1 MNQLFKLTTIIGLL
15 LLAACAPNEVPSK
28 DLIERQGLTYEVNS
42 QTPFTGVSV
51 EYYLDTIIKNE
62 FEERV
67 LLQRTTFEKGIKNG
81 LYESFHLNGQLKVK
95 ENFKDGYRDGL
106 VEGYDKNGQLIR
118 RNNYKNGKFHGV
130 QERFSESGVLEEL
143 ENYKNEKLHGV
154 QDSYLEGRLQFRSYW
169 TDGELDGD
177 PELYDETG
185 SLISHDFLSDVV
197 LPPPLEEI
205 LE

>member
-1 MNQLFKLTTIIGLL
+1 MNKILIILSFVV
-15 LLAACAPNEVPSK
+15 LASCAPNEIPSR
-28 DLIERQGLTYEVNS
+28 DLVERNGIKYEINS
-42 QTPFTGVSV
+42 QTPFTGVST

-62 FEERV
+62 FEDRV
-67 LLQRTTFEKGIKNG
+67 LLQRTTFKKGIKNG
-81 LYESFHLNGQLKVK
+81 FYESFHLNGQLKVK

-106 VEGYDKNGQLIR
+106 LEEYGENGQLIR
-118 RNNYKNGKFHGV
+118 RNNYKNGNFHGV

-143 ENYKNEKLHGV
+143 KNYKNEKLHGV